1 MTASEREFMKKIK
14 GPRGKSI
21 TGDKVD
27 EYRASQSAHG
37 KAGMLKRWGEHGP
50 TKSVRAFAATVDR
63 FRDAVPAERDRAQ
76 AATDAL
82 ESWLDGQ
89 AMNAAPVKAGPP
101 ITINAVLT
109 YHWYGEIEA
118 GRKTVEYR
126 EINDYWE
133 SRLWAD
139 GVTERIS
146 AIRFSRGYTDTRMT
160 WEVTEIVRNEEDGV
174 FEIHLGKR
182 IS

>member
-1 MTASEREFMKKIK
+1 MTEEEREFMNGIK
-14 GPRGKSI
+14 GPRGSKI
-21 TGDKVD
+21 TGKQAKK
-27 EYRASQSAHG
+27 YREEQSAHG

-82 ESWLDGQ
+82 NAWLDKRGTT
-89 AMNAAPVKAGPP
+89 APVKAGPP

-133 SRLWAD
+133 RRLWAD
-139 GVTERIS
+139 GVAERIA

-174 FEIHLGKR
+174 FEIYLGKR

>member
-1 MTASEREFMKKIK
+1 MTASEREFMNKIK
-14 GPRGKSI
+14 GPRGKSL
-21 TGDKVD
+21 TKS
-27 EYRASQSAHG
+27 EAKKYREAQSAHG

-63 FRDAVPAERDRAQ
+63 FRDAIPAERDRAQ

-82 ESWLDGQ
+82 DAWLDKRGT
-89 AMNAAPVKAGPP
+89 AAPVKAGPP

-139 GVTERIS
+139 GLTERIA
-146 AIRFSRGYTDTRMT
+146 AIRFSRGYTNTRMT
-160 WEVTEIVRNEEDGV
+160 WEVTEIVRNDEDGV

>member
-1 MTASEREFMKKIK
+1 MTKTEREIK
-14 GPRGKSI
+14 GPRGSTI
-21 TGDKVD
+21 TGKKAKT
-27 EYRASQSAHG
+27 YRDAQSEHG
-37 KAGMLKRWGEHGP
+37 KAGMRKRWGDHGP

-63 FRDAVPAERDRAQ
+63 FREAIPAERDRAR

-82 ESWLDGQ
+82 DAYLDQRGT
-89 AMNAAPVKAGPP
+89 AAPVKAGPP

-118 GRKTVEYR
+118 GRKRIEYR
-126 EINDYWE
+126 DINDYWTD
-133 SRLWAD
+133 RLWAN
-139 GVTERIS
+139 GVTERIA
-146 AIRFSRGYTDTRMT
+146 AIRFSRGYTNTRMT

-174 FEIHLGKR
+174 YEIHLGKR

>member
-1 MTASEREFMKKIK
+1 MTESEREFMNKIK
-14 GPRGKSI
+14 GPRGKSL
-21 TGDKVD
+21 TKS
-27 EYRASQSAHG
+27 EAKKYREAQSAHG
-37 KAGMLKRWGEHGP
+37 KVGMLKRWGEHGP

-63 FRDAVPAERDRAQ
+63 FRDAIPAERDRAQ

-82 ESWLDGQ
+82 DSWLDKRGT
-89 AMNAAPVKAGPP
+89 AAPVKAGPP

-139 GVTERIS
+139 GLTERIA
-146 AIRFSRGYTDTRMT
+146 AIRFSRGYTNTRMT
-160 WEVTEIVRNEEDGV
+160 WEVTEIVRNDEDGV